1 MRPNKLT
8 LENFGP
14 YRERATVDF
23 SALGDFFLIC
33 GKTGSGKSTL
43 FDAMTYALYGKA
55 PGARK
60 SHENSLVSS
69 FAEPGDKPFVE
80 FEFELFGSK
89 YKVERTP
96 PYYRKKRAGAAGD
109 VVLVSP
115 NATLSRFSSAW
126 EVIEQGQD
134 KVSKSVEK
142 LIGLTVDEFSKVILL
157 PQGEFQEFLEMNS
170 KERSAI
176 LERIFPVELH
186 TRVTELAKERS
197 DEARQRLG
205 NLDSQISELET
216 ELGEEPEARLSAL
229 NDTVL
234 TAQRQEDEALERVR
248 ARQRSYDALQTRF
261 ERLKKVKEAVDLVAA
276 LQQQK
281 PVEDARSEKIRKAKA
296 ANRVLPYIETFERAG
311 RSLKNATT
319 DAQEAQGA
327 YEAHLAKAEE
337 RDHWQERLVGLVDLI
352 GEAQEEEIRLEA
364 RVEKWKQRLAA
375 LEALDVAQQ
384 AVSRAEKAAEAKAKE
399 RAELE
404 HELQGARPS
413 QDEVIKIRVELEKL
427 HDLREEFLKF
437 EAKIG
442 RKAELEAEFEARKK
456 AVETCERAYRAAQED
471 AERAK
476 AAQEALSG
484 RLGQAEAVHLALQLR
499 EGEPCPVCGSVHHPA
514 PAVPPSAMG
523 LLDVAGLSRAA
534 GFADASGLSNIGE
547 LPSLS
552 GLPGAPGAS
561 EEATQIASLREELER
576 ASQDANKASMT
587 LAGAQASLD
596 SARQRLAE
604 VEEQLK
610 AINGEIATLRETQ
623 PALEKWL
630 GSEFS
635 EFLGISGISGSRV
648 LGTLGSRDAVEAAK
662 ERLGAALKAS
672 QEALEEFDRRFKR
685 ADELEAKLK
694 ALVMEEQS
702 QAAAL
707 QEARSRCAVC
717 KATLTVA
724 EADSGTLDPGPDY
737 EAAVAH
743 VDALVKERD
752 SLQKACQDW
761 ERLKA
766 SLLARKDSLE
776 LALQNAK
783 GAFAQE
789 AARLVEVMQA
799 EGFLPPDFVSGDER
813 KPEEATA
820 GAATEAGVAQALEV
834 AIAHVREC
842 AVPPRELA
850 AQEVTEATYREN
862 LTKAVATAQ
871 ALMATAE
878 EVAGGDQ
885 VSDGLSQD
893 LTARLEAVL
902 EECRVGLEEQGGKL
916 EAANREF
923 DEARQTAEHLRR
935 DLQRLGEG
943 IGRLKDKKAEREK
956 AFAESRSLYSLQTLL
971 SGEIGGRR
979 LPFKNFVLGMYFGEV
994 VLRAS
999 NHLSQMSDGRF
1010 YLKQAQGEGA
1020 GRAKTGLD
1028 IAVLDAWTGTERPT
1042 DTLSGGEKFLTSI
1055 SLALGLAD
1063 SIRERAGGVAL
1074 DSVFIDEGF
1083 GSLDDESLEKAII
1096 VLNRIRGTRTIG
1108 IVSHVAELR
1117 SRIPAR
1123 IEVEKSPSGSHLHI
1137 VSVPDQAE

>member
-80 FEFELFGSK
+80 FEFELLGSK

-126 EVIEQGQD
+126 EVVEQGQD
-134 KVSKSVEK
+134 KVSKSIEK

-186 TRVTELAKERS
+186 TRVAELAKARS

-205 NLDSQISELET
+205 NFDSQISELET
-216 ELGEEPEARLSAL
+216 DLGEEPEARLSAL
-229 NDTVL
+229 NDTVA
-234 TAQRQEDEALERVR
+234 TAQRQENEALERVR
-248 ARQRSYDALQTRF
+248 AKQRDCDALQARF

-276 LQQQK
+276 LQEQK
-281 PVEDARSEKIRKAKA
+281 PEEDARSEKIRKAKA
-296 ANRVLPYIETFERAG
+296 ANRVLPYIETFERAEL
-311 RSLKNATT
+311 SLKNATK
-319 DAQEAQGA
+319 DAQEAQSA
-327 YEAHLAKAEE
+327 YEAHLAKAEAVG
-337 RDHWQERLVGLVDLI
+337 RWQERLVGLVDLI
-352 GEAQEEEIRLEA
+352 EKTQEEEIRLQA

-384 AVSRAEKAAEAKAKE
+384 AVSRVEKAAQAKAEE

-404 HELQGARPS
+404 HELEGARPS
-413 QDEVIKIRVELEKL
+413 QDEVIKTRAELEKL
-427 HDLREEFLKF
+427 HDVREEFLKF

-442 RKAELEAEFEARKK
+442 RKTELEADFEERKK
-456 AVETCERAYRAAQED
+456 AVEACERAYRAAQAD

-499 EGEPCPVCGSVHHPA
+499 EGEPCPVCGAVHHPS

-523 LLDVAGLSRAA
+523 LPGAA
-534 GFADASGLSNIGE
+534 GFADASG
-547 LPSLS
+547 
-552 GLPGAPGAS
+552 AS
-561 EEATQIASLREELER
+561 MEATQIASLREELER
-576 ASQDANKASMT
+576 ASQDANKAAMT

-604 VEEQLK
+604 VEEQLN

-623 PALEKWL
+623 PALEKWI
-630 GSEFS
+630 GSEFPEFS
-635 EFLGISGISGSRV
+635 EFLGSLGISGPPGVSG
-648 LGTLGSRDAVEAAK
+648 LLGSRDAVEEAK

-672 QEALEEFDRRFKR
+672 QDALEEFDRGFKR

-694 ALVMEEQS
+694 ALVQEEQS

-707 QEARSRCAVC
+707 QEARSRCAAC
-717 KATLTVA
+717 EATLTAA
-724 EADSGTLDPGPDY
+724 EADSGTLDPSPEY
-737 EAAVAH
+737 EAAVAR

-766 SLLARKDSLE
+766 SLFARKDSLE
-776 LALQNAK
+776 LALQNTK
-783 GAFAQE
+783 EAFAQE
-789 AARLVEVMQA
+789 AARLVEAMLA

-813 KPEEATA
+813 KPEEPAA
-820 GAATEAGVAQALEV
+820 GAATETGVAQAPGAAIVGAGIAQELEV
-834 AIAHVREC
+834 AIAQAREC
-842 AVPPRELA
+842 TMPPRELA
-850 AQEVTEATYREN
+850 AQEATEAAYREK
-862 LTKAVATAQ
+862 LTKAVTTAQ

-878 EVAGGDQ
+878 EVASGAQ
-885 VSDGLSQD
+885 VANVLSQD
-893 LTARLEAVL
+893 LAARLEAILV
-902 EECRVGLEEQGGKL
+902 ECRSGLEDQEKML
-916 EAANREF
+916 EAANSEF
-923 DEARQTAEHLRR
+923 DEARQAAERLRR
-935 DLQRLGEG
+935 DVQRLNDG
-943 IGRLKDKKAEREK
+943 IGRLRAKKAEREK

-1083 GSLDDESLEKAII
+1083 GSLDDESLEKAIV

-1117 SRIPAR
+1117 SRIPAH